1 LHGILVAFIVSVSW
15 CPSQRASGIWITG
28 AGAMQKLGLLDHAFY
43 KADQYDVISM
53 VMGGASIVAP
63 ARKSQPLC
71 MEW

>member
-1 LHGILVAFIVSVSW
+1 
-15 CPSQRASGIWITG
+15 
-28 AGAMQKLGLLDHAFY
+28 MQKLGLLDHAFY